1 MSDKYLL
8 GNGVITLGTTA
19 IALTRGGG
27 SFSIDRTYKEVMA
40 DGDFGPVK
48 GRIRKDRSV
57 AKLNVK
63 MLEFIVANMVDTY
76 PGLSATVSGG
86 QTTIAATTAS
96 TIPDA
101 DFTTVKWTGALND
114 GTPVV
119 IELTNAVNLEGI
131 NWSLV
136 DKDEV
141 IQDVTWTAA
150 YSDSARTTE
159 PWSIKVG
166 TAV

>member
-1 MSDKYLL
+1 MADKYLL
-8 GNGVITLGTTA
+8 GNGVVTIGSTA
-19 IALTRGGG
+19 VALTRGGG
-27 SFSIDRTYKEVMA
+27 SFTIDRTYKEVLA

-48 GRIRKDRSV
+48 GRIRKDGSR

-63 MLEFIVANMVDTY
+63 MLEFIVANMVDMY
-76 PGLSATVSGG
+76 PGIQAATTGG
-86 QTTIAATTAS
+86 QTTLTSTTVS

-101 DFTTVKWTGALND
+101 DFSTVKWTGALND

-119 IELTNAVNLEGI
+119 IELTNAVNLEGL
-131 NWSLV
+131 NWNLV

-141 IQDVTWTAA
+141 VQEITWTAA
-150 YSDSARTTE
+150 YTDTTRTTE

-166 TAV
+166 TA